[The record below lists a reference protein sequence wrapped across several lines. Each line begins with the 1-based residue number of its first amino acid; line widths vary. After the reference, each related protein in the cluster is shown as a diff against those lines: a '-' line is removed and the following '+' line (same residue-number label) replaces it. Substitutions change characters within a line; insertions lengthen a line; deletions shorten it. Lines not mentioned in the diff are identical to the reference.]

1 MEESI
6 LQQLLTYFTAPVQ
19 ILCLIAVAY
28 AIKKIFFKPKE
39 EEPEPEPQEKLEKMK
54 KRDFTLEEL
63 KDYDGK
69 TGQRILIG
77 VNSKVFDVTRGRH
90 FYGPGKV
97 SLQNV
102 LDASLHSL

>member
-1 MEESI
+1 MMDESI
-6 LQQLLTYFTAPVQ
+6 LQQLSKYFTAPVQ
-19 ILCLIAVAY
+19 IICLIALAY

-39 EEPEPEPQEKLEKMK
+39 EEPEPEPQEQLEKMK

-90 FYGPGKV
+90 FYGPGKT
-97 SLQNV
+97 SL
-102 LDASLHSL
+102 